1 MGGTRAQEDP
11 ANFARVLAVHLQGA
25 YQMSQAFGR
34 VCIAAGHGGSVINVS
49 SVLGLVGTSAPQ
61 AAYAAAKA
69 GLVGLTW
76 DLAIQRTSRRG
87 IRVNPLVPGLIVSD
101 MTAPLMA
108 GSRSR
113 FDTSS
118 GSPTSTQSS
127 SAGRSQSGSRR
138 RSGSSRPDSAD
149 PWVASR
155 PRETSGGEGV
165 LIFVAVDDLRATT
178 RRAIACGGGMAG
190 APTTVAEDIG
200 EYAALD
206 PTGTTSASCRAGWP
220 ARAEGKPDQRGAT
233 AHEG

>member
-118 GSPTSTQSS
+118 GPPTSTQSS

-155 PRETSGGEGV
+155 V

-190 APTTVAEDIG
+190 APTTAAEDIG
-200 EYAALD
+200 EYAVLRD